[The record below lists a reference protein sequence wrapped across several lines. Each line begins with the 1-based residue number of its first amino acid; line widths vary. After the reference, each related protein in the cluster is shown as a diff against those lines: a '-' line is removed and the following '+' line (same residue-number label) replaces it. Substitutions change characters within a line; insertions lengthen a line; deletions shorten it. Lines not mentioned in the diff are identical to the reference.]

1 MTQSKFNPL
10 SSSYKHKHPLD
21 GLGLLSVAKY
31 FASLND
37 VRYNYLGTFIKTY
50 I

>member
-1 MTQSKFNPL
+1 MTQSRFNPL
-10 SSSYKHKHPLD
+10 SFSHNHKHLLD

-37 VRYNYLGTFIKTY
+37 VRYNYLGTFIKTD